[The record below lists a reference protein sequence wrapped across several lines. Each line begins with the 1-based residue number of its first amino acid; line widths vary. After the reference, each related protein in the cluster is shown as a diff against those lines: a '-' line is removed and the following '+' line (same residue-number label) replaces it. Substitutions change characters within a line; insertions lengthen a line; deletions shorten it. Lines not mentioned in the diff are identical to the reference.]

1 MRRRGFVYLISE
13 QEEVLKGAPY
23 EFPKDRKDILRKWEK
38 EYAAGFRKCS
48 IQIAPEYELSKI
60 EPDGT
65 NSPIIRGRKAKKLNH
80 SANDSRRF
88 EAYA

>member
-1 MRRRGFVYLISE
+1 MRRKGFMYLISE

-48 IQIAPEYELSKI
+48 IQIAPEVELHKV
-60 EPDGT
+60 EADGT
-65 NSPIIRGRKAKKLNH
+65 NSPVVRGRAAKKLKKVHNLQV
-80 SANDSRRF
+80 
-88 EAYA
+88 